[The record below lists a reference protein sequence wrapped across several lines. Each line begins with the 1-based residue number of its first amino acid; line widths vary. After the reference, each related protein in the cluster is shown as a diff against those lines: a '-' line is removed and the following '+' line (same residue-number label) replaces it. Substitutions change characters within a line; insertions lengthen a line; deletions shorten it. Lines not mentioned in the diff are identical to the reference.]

1 MPVEIVETKDGY
13 EEYLYR
19 GYRLERTIAYDSY
32 EESTPLEEDIEIV
45 NKFLDPEYDSLLEAA
60 DAILRHYPNIQ
71 GVVLS
76 VVVAPLS
83 APPAFVRIS
92 FGREESTSAAGWVT
106 RPFYIL
112 TLESELA
119 LVKE

>member
-19 GYRLERTIAYDSY
+19 GYRLERTVAYDNY
-32 EESTPLEEDIEIV
+32 EESTPSEEDIEIV
-45 NKFLDPEYDSLLEAA
+45 NKFIDPEYDTLLEAA
-60 DAILRHYPNIQ
+60 DAILRQYPDIQ
-71 GVVLS
+71 GVALS
-76 VVVAPLS
+76 VAGPLS
-83 APPAFVRIS
+83 PSPTFVQIS
-92 FGREESTSAAGWVT
+92 FGRQQSASAAGWVT

-112 TLESELA
+112 TLEAELA